1 MQKIGLIWLF
11 WVSSWLSVLAQD
23 TLAKAEPLLPP
34 LVDSSFRHKKYLII
48 EEVVLEGNKQ
58 TKDRIIL
65 RELDLTIGDTLR
77 TEQID
82 SLLYRNRNKVFNT
95 NLFITVDLVLEY
107 IPPQNAR
114 LRVKMQERWYV
125 FPFPIFELSDRNFNE
140 WWNNYN
146 ADFSRINYGMRFV
159 WENFRGRNEK
169 VELLTQFGFLRKF
182 ELTYRVPYL
191 DRRQKHGL
199 EVSVGYSQNKSIA
212 YRTLDHKLTF
222 VNSPNVLRERLEA
235 RIGISK
241 RNAYYSFHNLDLR
254 FRHTWVADT
263 VTQLNPNYFLRGQKQ
278 QRIFSLGYQFRRD
291 LRDIFAYPLRGSVL
305 QINADKTGLGLFKDT
320 QSLNTASIGITYAKY
335 QALSK
340 RFFFEN
346 YNRGFWLIQN
356 AQPYANAQALGYGDN
371 YLRGY
376 ENYVIDGQSYVLTKN
391 TLKFRL
397 FDVIKKAKFVPIKQ
411 FRTIPI
417 AVYLTTYWDMGYVRD
432 QYFTENSNRFAN
444 RLIFGYGAGL
454 DLFTYYN
461 MVINFNYSFNQ
472 AGVGGFFINF
482 NGGI

>member
-1 MQKIGLIWLF
+1 MQRLVLVCCVWLGM
-11 WVSSWLSVLAQD
+11 SAMALAQD
-23 TLAKAEPLLPP
+23 TLAKAETHLPLAS
-34 LVDSSFRHKKYLII
+34 DTGWQNRSYLII
-48 EEVVLEGNKQ
+48 EAVVLEGNKQ

-65 RELDLTIGDTLR
+65 RELDLKIGDTLR
-77 TEQID
+77 VEKAD
-82 SLLYRNRNKVFNT
+82 SLLQRNRNKVFNT
-95 NLFITVDLVLEY
+95 NLFITVDLILEY
-107 IPPQNAR
+107 LPPQSAR

-140 WWNNYN
+140 WINNYN
-146 ADFSRINYGMRFV
+146 ADLSRTNYGMRFV

-199 EVSVGYSQNKSIA
+199 EFSVAYSQNKSVA
-212 YRTLDHKLTF
+212 YRTLDHKLSF
-222 VNSPNVLRERLEA
+222 VSSPEVLRERVEA
-235 RIGISK
+235 RLGLSK

-254 FRHTWVADT
+254 FRQTWVADT
-263 VTQLNPNYFLRGQKQ
+263 VTTLNPNYFLGGQSQ
-278 QRIFSLGYQFRRD
+278 QRIFSLSYSFRRD
-291 LRDIFAYPLRGSVL
+291 MRDIFAYPLRGSFFQFNV
-305 QINADKTGLGLFKDT
+305 DKSGLGLFKDL
-320 QSLNTASIGITYAKY
+320 QSLNTASLALTYAKY
-335 QALSK
+335 QALNK
-340 RFFFEN
+340 KLFFEN
-346 YNRGFWLIQN
+346 YNRGFWLIQRV
-356 AQPYANAQALGYGDN
+356 QPYANAQALGYGDN

-376 ENYVIDGQSYVLTKN
+376 ENFVIDGQSYLLSKN

-397 FDVIKKAKFVPIKQ
+397 FEAIKKAKFIPIRQ

-417 AVYLTTYWDMGYVRD
+417 AMYLTTYWDMGYVRD
-432 QYFTENSNRFAN
+432 QYFTETSNQFSN
-444 RLIFGYGAGL
+444 KFIFGYGVGL

-472 AGVGGFFINF
+472 QGVGGFFINF